1 MTDTTQPVADPMFAG
16 TLQGR
21 VAAVTGAGR
30 GIGLGIATAFAE
42 AGAQVVLIDLDEAV
56 TSAGEELQRRG
67 FAAAGVVADVTDP
80 EQVGAAMQVA
90 EQRFGGLDVLV
101 NNAGIITIDKLEDTR
116 LEDVERV
123 LRVNTTAVLIGVQQ
137 ALPLL
142 RASDNPCVLNASS
155 GQGRQGFVFTPAYAA
170 SKFGVIGLTQ
180 SLAKE
185 LAPDGIRVNAYC
197 PGIVET
203 PMWEYNDR
211 RWGALLGDYQPG
223 ELIAEWIDGIP
234 LKRPA
239 TATDVANLL
248 LFLASDA
255 GQYITGQAINVDGG
269 MFMS

>member
-142 RASDNPCVLNASS
+142 RASDHPCVLNASS

-211 RWGALLGDYQPG
+211 RWGLSSATTSPASSSPSGSTASRSSDRPRQPTSRTFCSS
-223 ELIAEWIDGIP
+223 W
-234 LKRPA
+234 RPTPGSTSPA
-239 TATDVANLL
+239 RPSTSMAAC
-248 LFLASDA
+248 S
-255 GQYITGQAINVDGG
+255 
-269 MFMS
+269 